1 LLIVGDFLR
10 PPAAGPYLTKGK
22 VRVAPSPEEPS
33 KSEVTHSFCYSG
45 TELELFETANN
56 WKTYLAQI
64 LRPYIG
70 ETVIEVGAGIGGS
83 TRYLC
88 TAHQKRWICVEPDP
102 NMAITLHDSLVS
114 GRLPANCEVFNGT
127 LAEVSSSYSVN
138 TVLYVDVL
146 EHIEND
152 QYELNLASQHL
163 LRDGYLVV
171 LSPAIPFLYSAFDR
185 AVGHHRRYRAR
196 DVDRLTPDLMSVE
209 RIMFIDSIGLFASL
223 ANRLLLRSAMPTPL
237 QVRFWDTVM
246 VPASRLFDRLTGHLI
261 GKSIVMVWKR

>member
-1 LLIVGDFLR
+1 MTEGRVRLALL
-10 PPAAGPYLTKGK
+10 
-22 VRVAPSPEEPS
+22 PEEHS
-33 KSEVTHSFCYSG
+33 KSDAATSFYYTG
-45 TELELFETANN
+45 TELELFETAKN

-102 NMAITLHDSLVS
+102 SMATALHDAVVC
-114 GRLPANCEVFNGT
+114 GRLPGTCEVVNGS
-127 LAEVSSSYSVN
+127 LAQVAPSYSAN

-152 QYELNLASQHL
+152 QYELKLASQHL
-163 LRDGYLVV
+163 LCGGYLVV

-223 ANRLLLRSAMPTPL
+223 ANRLLLRSAMPSPI
-237 QVRFWDTVM
+237 QVRIWDAVM
-246 VPASRLFDRLTGHLI
+246 VPASRLFDRLTGYLI
-261 GKSIVMVWKR
+261 GKSVVMIWKRQEPGRT